1 MISKAIVK
9 NTIKELLRTRQAV
22 PIGIVS
28 IGVVIAIVFIFKSVN
43 YELFSTIVFLIS
55 VLFTVGIIDS
65 DLADGKILTVLS
77 KPVSYTQFF
86 LSKVLGVISV
96 GSIIIVIMM
105 LSALIITSSA
115 VNVNM
120 DIKVWFVLPI
130 AGIIAHIL
138 WTLISATL
146 STFIKGY
153 SNITA
158 IILFSILFGALT
170 VIPNQTVHAIIEFI
184 NNYILPA
191 PEACLNSFKE
201 SRVSLSGKL
210 FHSLLYIA
218 LLSIIGPVILNHKEL
233 GRK

>member
-1 MISKAIVK
+1 
-9 NTIKELLRTRQAV
+9 
-22 PIGIVS
+22 
-28 IGVVIAIVFIFKSVN
+28 
-43 YELFSTIVFLIS
+43 
-55 VLFTVGIIDS
+55 
-65 DLADGKILTVLS
+65 DGKILTVLS

-105 LSALIITSSA
+105 LSALIVISST
-115 VNVNM
+115 VNANM
-120 DIKVWFVLPI
+120 DIKIWFVLPI

-158 IILFSILFGALT
+158 IILFSILFGGMSL
-170 VIPNQTVHAIIEFI
+170 IPNETMRSIIKFLSD
-184 NNYILPA
+184 YILPE
-191 PEACLNSFKE
+191 PEACLTLLRDSKTFLT
-201 SRVSLSGKL
+201 SKL

-218 LLSIIGPVILNHKEL
+218 LLSIIGPVILNHREL
-233 GRK
+233 GKK